1 MFSVSRVMC
10 SSIKNICT
18 ISLPKAN
25 RVVYSQLQ
33 LPLKTQNFTTLKK
46 TETFEIS
53 RLRTHCRCMGT
64 IIKIMHEE
72 NRFFIEMNDQV
83 ADLKYSIND
92 GVMEIKQTKVPKK
105 LGGHGLGKL
114 LAKVFVYHLPS
125 TNFINRC
132 YAIWLLFNKP
142 NRTQIFAYIKNC
154 IVY

>member
-10 SSIKNICT
+10 SSLKNICI

-33 LPLKTQNFTTLKK
+33 LPLRTQNFTTLKK
-46 TETFEIS
+46 PETFQIS

-64 IIKIMHEE
+64 IIKIVHEE
-72 NRFFIEMNDQV
+72 NRFFIEMNDEV
-83 ADLKYSIND
+83 AELKYSIND

-114 LAKVFVYHLPS
+114 LAKVALEYAVQHDLILKISCSFVQ
-125 TNFINRC
+125 F
-132 YAIWLLFNKP
+132 
-142 NRTQIFAYIKNC
+142 YIEQYEPRYLKY
-154 IVY
+154 ILY

>member
-10 SSIKNICT
+10 SSIKNIST

-33 LPLKTQNFTTLKK
+33 LLHRTQSFTSLKK
-46 TETFEIS
+46 TETFQTS
-53 RLRTHCRCMGT
+53 RLRIHCRCMGT

-72 NRFFIEMNDQV
+72 NRFFIEMNDKV
-83 ADLKYSIND
+83 ADLKYTIKD

-114 LAKVFVYHLPS
+114 LAKVALEYAVQHDLILKISCSFVQ
-125 TNFINRC
+125 F
-132 YAIWLLFNKP
+132 
-142 NRTQIFAYIKNC
+142 YIEQYEPRYLKY
-154 IVY
+154 ILY